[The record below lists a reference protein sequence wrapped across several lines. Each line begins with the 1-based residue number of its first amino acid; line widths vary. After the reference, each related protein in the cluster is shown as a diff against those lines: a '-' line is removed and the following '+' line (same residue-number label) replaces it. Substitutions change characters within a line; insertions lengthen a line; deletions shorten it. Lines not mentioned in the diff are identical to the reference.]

1 MIRRPPRSTLFP
13 YTTLFRSAALR
24 QSFRFLGDDG
34 AGALHL
40 VEPRDE
46 RDHQPDVGVRRRP
59 QRRAHLGVED
69 LRLVEADPDRPPA
82 ELPGRPPR
90 HTERPAHASSP
101 PGPRAALDPL
111 AP

>member
-13 YTTLFRSAALR
+13 YTTLFRS
-24 QSFRFLGDDG
+24 LGDDG

-59 QRRAHLGVED
+59 QRRAHLRVED

-82 ELPGRPPR
+82 ELRGRLPRPAEPRRAPFRPPAR
-90 HTERPAHASSP
+90 GGGSHPAGPGTP
-101 PGPRAALDPL
+101 PPP
-111 AP
+111 P